1 MRLPLPFLSIVP
13 FLNVI
18 RFSEIYDKAQ
28 AVAIPRGRASVA
40 AGEARM
46 RLVSTSSPLWSVVD
60 VTPAEVAFYG
70 DYAAVSLKLP
80 REAPRGEWKYT
91 FTIGGV
97 VVSEGLAIVGELPT
111 PEAPVRPADGGV
123 AVQYDP
129 MK

>member
-1 MRLPLPFLSIVP
+1 MRLPLPFLSVVP

-80 REAPRGEWKYT
+80 REATRGEWKYT